1 MTSPTELLANLK
13 IESKEAEEY
22 LSRFASLSDEENKT
36 ARPAAIEKL
45 FPLLFGDI
53 AAIESSES
61 FAQLRQKPWSTNC
74 YLSPAAILTPTTTTQ
89 VSQILALV
97 KFLGATFSIRGGGH
111 LQNPGFTS
119 NDGGVVI
126 SLCHLTGITLSED
139 KKTATIGAGLN
150 WLQVYKELH
159 AHDLTV
165 TGGRVPSVGVPG
177 LLLGGGLSFQNSE
190 HGFSCMGVVNYEVVL
205 ADSKIVNANAKENP
219 DLFWALKGGCA
230 NFGIVTSFEMITV
243 PNKVWAEA
251 RLYPPTQNLELIE
264 ALMKYH
270 EGIEKD
276 NKATLIFH
284 ATSQATLLVFFY
296 TAPVDNPAVF
306 KPYYEIPFLMKL
318 IEPGCRTVYEVMQG
332 IANVL
337 QAETL
342 SHDMRTMTSLPDLEM
357 YKAVEEVRSQQV
369 QALAAAGVEDV
380 LLTMVFQP
388 IASGAINACEAAG
401 GNPLGLKAQNHNWF
415 LVMADWKNPAD
426 EETVRQSVRTI
437 VDKGEE
443 ISKKN
448 GTYIPFKYANYAS
461 RDQNPLATYGPENL
475 TKLKEIALKYDAD
488 EVFQKLQNGG
498 WLLSRT

>member
-1 MTSPTELLANLK
+1 MTSPAELLANIN
-13 IESKEAEEY
+13 IESKEAEQY
-22 LSRFASLSDEENKT
+22 LSHFASLSEEEKKI

-45 FPLLFGDI
+45 FPLLFGER
-53 AAIESSES
+53 AAIESSEN
-61 FAQLRQKPWSTNC
+61 FAQLREKPWSTNC
-74 YLSPAAILTPTTTTQ
+74 YLSPTAILTPSTPTQ
-89 VSQILALV
+89 TSQILALT
-97 KFLGATFSIRGGGH
+97 KHLGATFSIRGGGH

-119 NDGGVVI
+119 NDHGVVI
-126 SLCHLTGITLSED
+126 SLCQLQNITLAPD

-159 AHDLTV
+159 EHDLTV

-205 ADSKIVNANAKENP
+205 ADSRIVNANANENA

-230 NFGIVTSFEMITV
+230 NFGIVTSFEMVTV

-251 RLYPPTQNLELIE
+251 RLYPPTQNVQLIE

-306 KPYYEIPFLMKL
+306 APYYDIPFLMKL

-332 IANVL
+332 ISNVM
-337 QAETL
+337 QAETMA
-342 SHDMRTMTSLPDLEM
+342 HDMRTMTSLPDLEM
-357 YKAVEEVRSQQV
+357 YKAVEEARSQQV

-401 GNPLGLKAQNHNWF
+401 GNPLGLKA
-415 LVMADWKNPAD
+415 
-426 EETVRQSVRTI
+426 
-437 VDKGEE
+437 
-443 ISKKN
+443 
-448 GTYIPFKYANYAS
+448 
-461 RDQNPLATYGPENL
+461 
-475 TKLKEIALKYDAD
+475 
-488 EVFQKLQNGG
+488 
-498 WLLSRT
+498 